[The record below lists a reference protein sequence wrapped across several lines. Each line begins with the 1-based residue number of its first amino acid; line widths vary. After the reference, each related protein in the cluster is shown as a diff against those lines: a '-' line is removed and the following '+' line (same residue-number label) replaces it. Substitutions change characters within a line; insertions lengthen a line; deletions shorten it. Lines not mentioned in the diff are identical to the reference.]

1 VAELVRL
8 ASLTGY
14 LETMARLGADPH
26 RLLKEQGLSAEALA
40 TPEQMTSASGAI
52 RLLERSAAVTGCQTL
67 GLRMAEGRSLANLG
81 AVSLLVAHQPTLR
94 AALEAIREYRV
105 RINSTLVLHLEELG
119 EEAILR
125 EDFALRSPEP
135 ARQSSDLALGVL
147 AKLCA
152 MALGEAWAP
161 LTVCFTHQAPP
172 PDDQQVYYR
181 VFRCRPHFDSA
192 FTGIVLHQADLDRP
206 NARADPQLAGHARY
220 LLESVMH
227 ASVSTTAEQAEQLIK
242 LLLPAG
248 RASVQVCAATMGLT
262 VRTLQ
267 RALAAEGETF
277 STLLNRARVQLAS
290 QYLANPRMRVTDV
303 ADLLGYSAIGA
314 FTRWHRQ
321 TFGVPPRAR
330 RMKA

>member
-1 VAELVRL
+1 MAELVRL

-14 LETMARLGADPH
+14 LETMAQLGADP
-26 RLLKEQGLSAEALA
+26 RGLLKEQGLSVAALA
-40 TPEQMTSASGAI
+40 TPEQMTPASGAI

-105 RINSTLVLHLEELG
+105 RINSTLELHLEELG
-119 EEAILR
+119 DQAILR

-152 MALGEAWAP
+152 MALGDAWAP
-161 LTVCFTHQAPP
+161 LAVCLTHQAPP
-172 PDDQQVYYR
+172 PDDQQVYFR
-181 VFRCRPHFDSA
+181 VFRCRPQFGSA
-192 FTGIVLHQADLDRP
+192 FTGIVLRQTDLDRP
-206 NARADPQLAGHARY
+206 NSRADPQLAGHART

-227 ASVSTTAEQAEQLIK
+227 ASASTTAQQAEQLIK

-321 TFGVPPRAR
+321 TFGVPPSAR
-330 RMKA
+330 RMED